1 MGQPSC
7 QARGRALPTVGEGVV
22 NLGQMLKKHR
32 QRLEL
37 IHLSLLNI
45 FFSPFV
51 SLWNQSAS
59 LELLYKQKQ
68 DTWGVLTYQ
77 LGFLPPQREG

>member
-1 MGQPSC
+1 M
-7 QARGRALPTVGEGVV
+7 
-22 NLGQMLKKHR
+22 NLGQMLKKHH

-37 IHLSLLNI
+37 IHLSLLNTFF
-45 FFSPFV
+45 FFSFV
-51 SLWNQSAS
+51 SLWNRSAS

>member
-1 MGQPSC
+1 MGGWWMGQPSC

-37 IHLSLLNI
+37 IHLSLLNT
-45 FFSPFV
+45 FFFFICFPLEPVCFSGT
-51 SLWNQSAS
+51 SL
-59 LELLYKQKQ
+59 
-68 DTWGVLTYQ
+68 
-77 LGFLPPQREG
+77 

>member
-45 FFSPFV
+45 FFPHLFPFGT
-51 SLWNQSAS
+51 SLLLWNFSINKS
-59 LELLYKQKQ
+59 RTL
-68 DTWGVLTYQ
+68 GVS
-77 LGFLPPQREG
+77 